1 MSELKPVLAL
11 VRSVVRG
18 LVTDENGNVVSGAQ
32 VRVDGIG
39 KHVTT
44 TNRSS
49 YIAKIFILAKQIS
62 SNYS

>member
-1 MSELKPVLAL
+1 MAL
-11 VRSVVRG
+11 GRTVVRG
-18 LVTDENGNVVSGAQ
+18 LVTDENGNVVSEAQ

-39 KHVTT
+39 KHVTS

-49 YIAKIFILAKQIS
+49 YIDKILALAKQIF

>member
-1 MSELKPVLAL
+1 MVLD
-11 VRSVVRG
+11 RSVVRG
-18 LVTDENGNVVSGAQ
+18 LVTDENGNTVSGAQ

-49 YIAKIFILAKQIS
+49 YMILAKQIFV
-62 SNYS
+62 NICKR

>member
-1 MSELKPVLAL
+1 MAL

-44 TNRSS
+44 TNRLS
-49 YIAKIFILAKQIS
+49 YMILLILAKQILVTICKKMS
-62 SNYS
+62 F